1 MPSDE
6 RIAEALAALRK
17 PREAFRSAVSAS
29 DEEVRAYRLTRSGRV
44 DPARSLERE
53 LGEFARGRIDA
64 ERLGAL
70 LAVAEAPDPLADRLM
85 DVAHAVF
92 QEVVGADE
100 RAFVIRVPPGGDLRD
115 AVRDALASLG
125 RAFGVAHAVERARSR
140 RYDPDHDHA
149 LLHAYP
155 FHRWSARERRL
166 APPLVVHVE
175 GGDLRAAALSEFL
188 DGGVKLVLVVEG
200 KVAPAPLA
208 RLVAPEAFVGQAVDV
223 GAASALA
230 GYEGPGVVALTEP
243 GAGGVAFVHDPA
255 GGARSWERLQV
266 ADDRTSLLALADE
279 LDRRGRVPGA
289 AADLRHLLE
298 LAAPPAGDRPSGDG
312 AGPEDADPADR
323 LAAWL
328 LARTDLAGL

>member
-6 RIAEALAALRK
+6 RIGAALDALRK
-17 PREAFRSAVSAS
+17 PLEAFRSAVAAS
-29 DEEVRAYRLTRSGRV
+29 GEEVRAYRLARAERT
-44 DPARSLERE
+44 DPAQSLERE
-53 LGEFARGRIDA
+53 LGEFARGHIDA

-70 LAVAEAPDPLADRLM
+70 MAVAEAPDPLADRLM

-92 QEVVGADE
+92 DEVVRADE
-100 RAFVIRVPPGGDLRD
+100 RAFVVRVPPGGDLRD

-140 RYDPDHDHA
+140 RYDPDHDHT

-155 FHRWSARERRL
+155 FHRWSARERAL
-166 APPLVVHVE
+166 APPLVVQVD

-188 DGGVKLVLVVEG
+188 DGGVKLVLVVDG
-200 KVAPAPLA
+200 KAPPAPLA
-208 RLVAPEAFVGQAVDV
+208 RLIAPETFVAQASD
-223 GAASALA
+223 GAVVAALA
-230 GYEGPGVVALTEP
+230 GHEGPGVAAWIEA
-243 GAGGVAFVHDPA
+243 GAGGVAFVHDPEA
-255 GGARSWERLQV
+255 GTRSWERLRV
-266 ADDRTSLLALADE
+266 TDDPESVRAIAEGLE
-279 LDRRGRVPGA
+279 RRGRAPGA

-298 LAAPPAGDRPSGDG
+298 LATPPAGDRPSTDG
-312 AGPEDADPADR
+312 AGPEAADPADR